1 MYSLFVFLFCS
12 RILSTPCYP
21 YVILLTSFFLTTN
34 VPTIHLLIEYQILRP
49 PTDFRIFKILN
60 FYYKHSIRT
69 EAQEEFNGEKKNE
82 KEERRRKKSDNIIII
97 IKKNNKEEEKM
108 CREVMVPRARID
120 KRRWQPLGGILLN
133 CVAV

>member
-1 MYSLFVFLFCS
+1 MHKMYSWFVFLFCS

-82 KEERRRKKSDNIIII
+82 KEEERRRKKSDN
-97 IKKNNKEEEKM
+97 NN
-108 CREVMVPRARID
+108 
-120 KRRWQPLGGILLN
+120 N
-133 CVAV
+133 

>member
-34 VPTIHLLIEYQILRP
+34 VPTIHLLIEYQILRL

-82 KEERRRKKSDNIIII
+82 KEERRRKK
-97 IKKNNKEEEKM
+97 KKKKEV
-108 CREVMVPRARID
+108 R
-120 KRRWQPLGGILLN
+120 
-133 CVAV
+133 

>member
-1 MYSLFVFLFCS
+1 M
-12 RILSTPCYP
+12 
-21 YVILLTSFFLTTN
+21 TTN

-82 KEERRRKKSDNIIII
+82 KEKRKKATR
-97 IKKNNKEEEKM
+97 KEKERQERHRNKSKTR
-108 CREVMVPRARID
+108 REQIHV
-120 KRRWQPLGGILLN
+120 
-133 CVAV
+133 